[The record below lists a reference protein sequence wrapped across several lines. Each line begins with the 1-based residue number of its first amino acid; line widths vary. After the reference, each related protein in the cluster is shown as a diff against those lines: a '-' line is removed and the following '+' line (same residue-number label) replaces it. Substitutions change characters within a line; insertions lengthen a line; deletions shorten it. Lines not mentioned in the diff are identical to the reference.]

1 MLALTSQPIVARI
14 LRRVVS
20 APWKWVSNDCVHV
33 HIIVFTSI
41 SNHNITAPVSCG
53 QPGGKQCSYNTQCN
67 ANAAGYNEQ
76 QCCPS
81 VPDGVACNAISA
93 PVECGDIPCV
103 YSNQVRV

>member
-1 MLALTSQPIVARI
+1 MF
-14 LRRVVS
+14 
-20 APWKWVSNDCVHV
+20 
-33 HIIVFTSI
+33 VFMCICLSSI
-41 SNHNITAPVSCG
+41 SSSNHNITAPVSCG

-81 VPDGVACNAISA
+81 VPDGVACTANFA

-103 YSNQVRV
+103 YSNQVSKTNFLYLLILT